1 MDYLWK
7 TRVKVI
13 KKNYFFRLFRQLS
26 TFIAY
31 FILVFI
37 CFLIRPTPFERQYEN
52 KTLICIFNLPKIDYT
67 EITFRELVN
76 LFK

>member
-7 TRVKVI
+7 TRVIVI
-13 KKNYFFRLFRQLS
+13 KKNNFRLFRQLS

-37 CFLIRPTPFERQYEN
+37 CFLIRPTPFERHYEN

-67 EITFRELVN
+67 EMTFRELVN
-76 LFK
+76 